1 MSENKEITKEL
12 LLDIRATLKEAFKP
26 LVEKHG
32 VNVSLG
38 NVSYSPEEA
47 TGKLI
52 IKIINDITPSEIVE
66 KNKELFEKFAM
77 KYGLKASWFG
87 KEFTVDGEK
96 FKISELN
103 RKGRTRNI
111 VAISTTPGKNFGKEY
126 IFLTKSIIEKFNT

>member
-38 NVSYSPEEA
+38 NISYSPEEA

-52 IKIINDITPSEIVE
+52 IQMVNSMTPGEITE
-66 KNKELFEKFAM
+66 KNKAEFEKFATA
-77 KYGLKASWFG
+77 YGLKASWFG
-87 KEFTVDGEK
+87 KEFTSGDKG
-96 FKISELN
+96 FKISKLIEKVELATSWLLPQ
-103 RKGRTRNI
+103 RQVKTL
-111 VAISTTPGKNFGKEY
+111 A
-126 IFLTKSIIEKFNT
+126 KSILSKPNPLLIN